1 MAQNRTRSKQ
11 IIVRTTDEEYNMIF
25 AQALKA
31 NMNMT
36 EFLITS
42 ASKKAIKVEVK
53 PHGEEI
59 LKELRAIG
67 NNVNQIARAVNS
79 NPNLETK
86 KLANNLIA
94 INDLLVKLKKE
105 WSTNGNSKG
114 NKGNG
119 EEPRENN

>member
-1 MAQNRTRSKQ
+1 LAWSMLNMPLSSASLISARS
-11 IIVRTTDEEYNMIF
+11 TTF
-25 AQALKA
+25 
-31 NMNMT
+31 T
-36 EFLITS
+36 ELSGYMITS